1 MSKSK
6 TLTIQFD
13 SDASAYSFINDI
25 SELIYYNDQERE
37 VESRCYQGPDDSE
50 QIGFS
55 WDGVTFWSAN
65 DADRQMRQE
74 VYGNT
79 HPSW

>member
-1 MSKSK
+1 MTTK
-6 TLTIQFD
+6 TLTIRFD
-13 SDASAYSFINDI
+13 STRTAFSFIDDVCD
-25 SELIYYNDQERE
+25 LIYYNDQDKE
-37 VESRCYQGPDDSE
+37 VEDRRFQGPDDSE

-65 DADRQMRQE
+65 DADRQIRQE

-79 HPSW
+79 HPAW

>member
-13 SDASAYSFINDI
+13 SDASVYSFIDDV
-25 SELIYYNDQERE
+25 SELIYYNDKERQ
-37 VESRCYQGPDDSE
+37 VEDHFYKGPDDSE

-55 WDGVTFWSAN
+55 WDGVTFWSVN
-65 DADRQMRQE
+65 DACRQCRQE
-74 VYGNT
+74 RYGYEGF
-79 HPSW
+79 